1 MLELG
6 LNNLSSDP
14 EIILSK
20 LLVTVKEFDEE
31 LQAKMGGVE
40 GVREGVRKGGVE
52 GAREG
57 GRHGQTHMQCR

>member
-40 GVREGVRKGGVE
+40 GVREGVRE
-52 GAREG
+52 
-57 GRHGQTHMQCR
+57 